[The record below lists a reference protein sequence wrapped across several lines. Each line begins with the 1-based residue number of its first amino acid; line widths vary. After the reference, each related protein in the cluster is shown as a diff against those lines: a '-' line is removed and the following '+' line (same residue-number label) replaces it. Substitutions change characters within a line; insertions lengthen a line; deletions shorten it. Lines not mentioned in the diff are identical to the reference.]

1 MDGNT
6 RNSCDAVIKG
16 PKRASYG
23 PCVSYSRYFCGVD
36 PRSTPAIRGAHGDGN
51 PATTATAT
59 TTFRSRHLNEKD
71 FRKLHGSPTPA
82 WRPERTNSA
91 DRTFSIDTNLKI
103 KATQKEYSRRHG
115 GPSSC
120 SRFGTKDSGQRPR
133 ILSPSIDLRREAEP
147 DHARPENAV
156 GPVVT
161 SAKLIR
167 ENETSDRIV
176 VINSFMQFFG

>member
-1 MDGNT
+1 M
-6 RNSCDAVIKG
+6 KG

-23 PCVSYSRYFCGVD
+23 PCVSYSRYFCGVN
-36 PRSTPAIRGAHGDGN
+36 PRNTPAIRDVHGDEN

-71 FRKLHGSPTPA
+71 FRKLHGIPTPA
-82 WRPERTNSA
+82 WRSERTHA
-91 DRTFSIDTNLKI
+91 DRTFSIDADLKI
-103 KATQKEYSRRHG
+103 EATQKKCSGRHG

-120 SRFGTKDSGQRPR
+120 SHFGTKDSGQRPP

-161 SAKLIR
+161 SGKLTR